1 MQYGLRIVG
10 SVRQNHESRSPV
22 MRTQRA
28 GGARRSAADSV
39 FWWGSGGQFS
49 ELWFLFRVALKSQQ
63 GASGHCRSLTDG
75 SQGEPGAGLE
85 TEAFPGCCVALGESQ
100 TYQAFLFVKKDFIVF
115 RPCFSL
121 ESGDNDTFEII
132 VGLGT

>member
-22 MRTQRA
+22 VRTQRA

-85 TEAFPGCCVALGESQ
+85 TEAFPRL
-100 TYQAFLFVKKDFIVF
+100 
-115 RPCFSL
+115 PC
-121 ESGDNDTFEII
+121 
-132 VGLGT
+132 GLGRVTDLPGLPVC